1 MKVHGKRGFTL
12 IELIVVVAILGL
24 LIGIAAPKLMSFLG
38 SGELE
43 RCRSNMV
50 ALMKD
55 GIEYEKDMA
64 NRRTLP
70 VSGMPDDEATE
81 YADESEGW
89 WVSLSGNADAPEQ
102 KGVAVR
108 VPLHYH
114 CPCDNRG
121 NVGEGSTFD
130 GSPKTVS
137 YVSWTDD
144 SDDPETPNSCIKVD
158 KVKHLGDLPW
168 LSDGVPQEGLSVRD
182 IESFRKLV
190 PSSAWERHNDTLI
203 VGYANCST
211 VKAFKV
217 DEDENAEKLFKRI
230 APALADKATPKGKK
244 RKKK

>member
-1 MKVHGKRGFTL
+1 MKSHGKGGFTL
-12 IELIVVVAILGL
+12 IELIVVIAILGM

-38 SGELE
+38 SGQLE

-55 GIEYEKDMA
+55 GMEYEKDMA

-70 VSGMPDDEATE
+70 VSGMPDDEETE

-89 WVSLSGNADAPEQ
+89 WISLSGNASAPD
-102 KGVAVR
+102 KAGMPVR
-108 VPLHYH
+108 VPARYH
-114 CPCDNRG
+114 CPCDTRAD
-121 NVGEGSTFD
+121 VGEGEMFESSTK
-130 GSPKTVS
+130 SVS

-168 LSDGVPQEGLSVRD
+168 LSDGVPQAGQSVRD
-182 IESFRKLV
+182 VTSFRKLV
-190 PSSAWERHNDTLI
+190 PASSWERHNDTLV

-244 RKKK
+244 RKK